1 MSSGNRKCEEEEEDT
16 IDLGGNIM
24 PDDDAPPASYFRS
37 KEDTNAAGK
46 KLLLSFSPSSSF
58 GPTKQC
64 LLYMGGKRGLGK
76 LSGLFWAGLRF
87 FPFFSFSLFVAEMRE
102 RRGREKIQR
111 YFRHRFST

>member
-1 MSSGNRKCEEEEEDT
+1 MSGGNGKCKAEEDI
-16 IDLGGNIM
+16 IDLGGGNIM
-24 PDDDAPPASYFRS
+24 PGDDAPPASYFRS

-64 LLYMGGKRGLGK
+64 LFYMGEKRGLGK
-76 LSGLFWAGLRF
+76 LSGLFWAGLHF
-87 FPFFSFSLFVAEMRE
+87 FPFFSFSLFVAEMGE
-102 RRGREKIQR
+102 KRGREKIQR